1 MCVLKELRDG
11 HSSDGGG
18 ETEAS
23 RRGQGCLP
31 GSPRGG
37 GIKGDPWAPGVRLG
51 VVVVGGEGAR
61 TKVLFPEME
70 SEGPEGAFRERSVGD
85 GW

>member
-1 MCVLKELRDG
+1 MSVLKELRDG

-61 TKVLFPEME
+61 TRLQWALGRRGGRE
-70 SEGPEGAFRERSVGD
+70 SWAKGPA
-85 GW
+85 

>member
-1 MCVLKELRDG
+1 MSYEMLLVEDR
-11 HSSDGGG
+11 
-18 ETEAS
+18 
-23 RRGQGCLP
+23 
-31 GSPRGG
+31 
-37 GIKGDPWAPGVRLG
+37 
-51 VVVVGGEGAR
+51 GGEGAR